1 MEPIRC
7 DFPGSAGVPPTADFN
22 ACKIPSGRD
31 ARAPGSPIRCC
42 GKMLRTCIVAWRPV
56 AVPGSALEPL
66 VAAVMSASRHVTVMR
81 CPRCGELDAGAATR
95 CRNCGNEALDRTEV
109 PGRGR
114 LVSWTVVR
122 RPAGAFA
129 HRDAFAVALV
139 DLDAGPRLT
148 GNLEGWECEP
158 PLGAAVRVIGE
169 IDGIPL
175 FAAEIS
181 SEIPSP

>member
-1 MEPIRC
+1 MRTKPMLSSSERQPNAH
-7 DFPGSAGVPPTADFN
+7 FPVDPPVGFVEDS
-22 ACKIPSGRD
+22 SGKNLLTELH
-31 ARAPGSPIRCC
+31 S
-42 GKMLRTCIVAWRPV
+42 
-56 AVPGSALEPL
+56 
-66 VAAVMSASRHVTVMR
+66 VTVMR
-81 CPRCGELDAGAATR
+81 CPRCGAVDAGTAAR
-95 CRNCGNEALDRTEV
+95 CRNCGNDALDRTEA

-148 GNLEGWECEP
+148 GNLEGWEREP
-158 PLGAAVRVIGE
+158 RLGAAVRVTGE

-175 FAAEIS
+175 FTVEDS
-181 SEIPSP
+181 SEVPSP

>member
-1 MEPIRC
+1 MRER
-7 DFPGSAGVPPTADFN
+7 
-22 ACKIPSGRD
+22 RD
-31 ARAPGSPIRCC
+31 
-42 GKMLRTCIVAWRPV
+42 
-56 AVPGSALEPL
+56 
-66 VAAVMSASRHVTVMR
+66 
-81 CPRCGELDAGAATR
+81 GAAAR
-95 CRNCGNEALDRTEV
+95 PARHERDALDRIEA

-148 GNLEGWECEP
+148 GNLEGWEREP
-158 PLGAAVRVIGE
+158 PLGVAVRVTGV

-175 FAAEIS
+175 FAVEDS
-181 SEIPSP
+181 PEVPSP